1 VPYAVI
7 NGRIARGKRQERTNG
22 GLIGD
27 VNWQD
32 VFSEVQMECFIVAQ
46 TSTSCMGGKK
56 KDIPGYEGPLRH
68 LTCLAK
74 HTKTLIFEIVFTCQD
89 IFMHII

>member
-1 VPYAVI
+1 
-7 NGRIARGKRQERTNG
+7 
-22 GLIGD
+22 
-27 VNWQD
+27 
-32 VFSEVQMECFIVAQ
+32 MECFIVAQ

-56 KDIPGYEGPLRH
+56 DILNEGPLRH

-74 HTKTLIFEIVFTCQD
+74 HTKTLIFD